1 MDNNIHTSTNKI
13 KKIYDKLSYFDQY
26 GGTVFL
32 FIILTAIVLFVNG
45 YCSIMTKAQKIKSNW
60 INERCKP
67 QVIPFAGLIN
77 KPDDKTITDFTLE
90 NFNYCTQQILVP
102 ITVDAISPF
111 SYIVYGLQAV
121 YSGIADS
128 IQEMRQ
134 MFNYIRKAFEEIMKE
149 IFGRILN
156 FVIPIQQLILAS
168 IYKKK
173 I

>member
-90 NFNYCTQQILVP
+90 NFNYFLLNQLYFLEV
-102 ITVDAISPF
+102 
-111 SYIVYGLQAV
+111 
-121 YSGIADS
+121 
-128 IQEMRQ
+128 
-134 MFNYIRKAFEEIMKE
+134 
-149 IFGRILN
+149 IF
-156 FVIPIQQLILAS
+156 
-168 IYKKK
+168 
-173 I
+173 